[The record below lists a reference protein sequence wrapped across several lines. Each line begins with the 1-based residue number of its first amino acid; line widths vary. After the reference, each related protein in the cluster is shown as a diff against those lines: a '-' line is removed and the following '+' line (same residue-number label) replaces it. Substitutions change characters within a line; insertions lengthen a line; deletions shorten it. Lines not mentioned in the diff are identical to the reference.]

1 MCLILFAWQA
11 HPRYS
16 LVVAANRDEFHQ
28 RPSAAADFW
37 EDDPGILAGRDL
49 QGGGTWLGITRSGRF
64 AAITNYREP
73 LNPEPPPE
81 RSRGLL
87 VRDFLIDD
95 RAPLRHA
102 RDLRAEGSSYQ
113 GFNLLLGTPDSL
125 AWVSNR
131 CDEPLSVSA
140 GSHGL
145 SNHLLDTEW
154 PKVHSGRERLDELL
168 EVENLEPEALF
179 ELLTDQALTPG
190 EIPESLE
197 ERLAPEQLMKH
208 YFIVSPVYGTRYSTV
223 VLVGRDGGVQFIE
236 RQFDPE
242 GKETG
247 TRRFEL

>member
-1 MCLILFAWQA
+1 VCLILFAWQA

-28 RPSAAADFW
+28 RPSAAANFW

-73 LNPEPPPE
+73 LVPEIPME
-81 RSRGLL
+81 HSRGHL
-87 VRDFLIDD
+87 VRDFLHDD
-95 RAPLRHA
+95 GAPL
-102 RDLRAEGSSYQ
+102 
-113 GFNLLLGTPDSL
+113 
-125 AWVSNR
+125 
-131 CDEPLSVSA
+131 A

-145 SNHLLDTEW
+145 SNHLLDTDW

-168 EVENLEPEALF
+168 EDENLEPEALF

-190 EIPESLE
+190 EIPERLE

-208 YFIVSPVYGTRYSTV
+208 YFIVSPVYGTRCSTV
-223 VLVGRDGGVQFIE
+223 VLVGRDGGVQFVE

-242 GKETG
+242 GNETG